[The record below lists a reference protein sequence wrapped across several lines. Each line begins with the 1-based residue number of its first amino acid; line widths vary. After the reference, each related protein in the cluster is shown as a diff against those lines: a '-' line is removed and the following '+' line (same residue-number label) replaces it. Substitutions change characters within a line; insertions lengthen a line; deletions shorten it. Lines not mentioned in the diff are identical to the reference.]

1 MERGWGEDPH
11 VYSGWVTGL
20 VLLHYYYEYYEYSLS
35 PLSHSQ
41 LLFHRHL
48 PLAAIISSMGL
59 RPWLWLSMI
68 VKTNKLYEHPID
80 WDWIIIT
87 CDGIQHSSTKSR
99 KYSSL
104 CSCKQVTVFT
114 IQSLFLVF
122 CLLSLCGMFATSARR
137 LTLRWKNKHHRA
149 EQSGRSSAVNCPI
162 QAASPTRKIL
172 GMFANS
178 SVEEFSSQY
187 WQSVYL
193 QLAYIRKKKKIIILW
208 SHKNILPGNLIFV
221 QIMLLNVTVLNHTK
235 TY

>member
-1 MERGWGEDPH
+1 MHINTHTHTHSLFLDRYCIKLTAAAAQGPSVRADEVRDGWMERGWGEDPH

-20 VLLHYYYEYYEYSLS
+20 VLLHYYYYEYYEYSLS

-48 PLAAIISSMGL
+48 PLAAIISNMGL

-87 CDGIQHSSTKSR
+87 CDSIQHSSTKSR

-114 IQSLFLVF
+114 IQSLFLVSCF
-122 CLLSLCGMFATSARR
+122 LPVVSLWYVCDVSAEAD
-137 LTLRWKNKHHRA
+137 T
-149 EQSGRSSAVNCPI
+149 EV
-162 QAASPTRKIL
+162 
-172 GMFANS
+172 
-178 SVEEFSSQY
+178 
-187 WQSVYL
+187 
-193 QLAYIRKKKKIIILW
+193 KK
-208 SHKNILPGNLIFV
+208 
-221 QIMLLNVTVLNHTK
+221 
-235 TY
+235 